1 MTPFQYLSLSC
12 LTALFVLEVAGFRRD
27 PAVRGVRFLRALVW
41 LTAGVAIAWPH
52 VTGAMASA
60 LGIGRGADLVFY
72 LFVLAFLGA
81 AFYFYSRLV
90 RMQRQITQLV
100 RHIAIQEARC
110 GNLTAEDADGAEKG
124 P

>member
-12 LTALFVLEVAGFRRD
+12 LAALFVLEMAGFRRD
-27 PAVRGVRFLRALVW
+27 PAGRGPRLLRALVW
-41 LTAGVAIAWPH
+41 LAAGVAIAWPDLTQELAQVLH
-52 VTGAMASA
+52 
-60 LGIGRGADLVFY
+60 IGRGADLVFY

-100 RHIAIQEARC
+100 RHIAIQEARQ
-110 GNLTAEDADGAEKG
+110 GESEPRT
-124 P
+124 